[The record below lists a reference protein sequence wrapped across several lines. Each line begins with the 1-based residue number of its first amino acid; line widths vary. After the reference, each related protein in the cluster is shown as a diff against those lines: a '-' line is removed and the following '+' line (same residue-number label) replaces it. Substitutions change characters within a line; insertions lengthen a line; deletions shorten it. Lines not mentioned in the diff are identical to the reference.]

1 MATKNKDELIK
12 DDSVNDNSVN
22 DPVAKKQPRLGDMAK
37 VLGNKA
43 APPRIDGESF
53 YPTDKPIEVKVT
65 TRVIKL
71 LRDGD
76 LTLA

>member
-1 MATKNKDELIK
+1 MATKNKDESIK
-12 DDSVNDNSVN
+12 DGSVNDSVNE
-22 DPVAKKQPRLGDMAK
+22 PVTKKQPRLGDMVK

-76 LTLA
+76 LTLV